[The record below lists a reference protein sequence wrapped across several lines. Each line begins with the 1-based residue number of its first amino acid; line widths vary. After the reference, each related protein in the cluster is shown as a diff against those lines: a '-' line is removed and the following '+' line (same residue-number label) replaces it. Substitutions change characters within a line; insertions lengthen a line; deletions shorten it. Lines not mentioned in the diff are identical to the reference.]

1 MFYYH
6 IFPPWLS
13 NVHYIRES
21 MNLYFE
27 IALYVGISSID
38 PRRGSHC
45 NVCHG
50 YITHAS
56 SVSNVVWYNRG
67 KVKQSIQASCKGLRD
82 NIASQLWK
90 EVKLHCEEKVNEIF
104 KQIFT
109 PLNCIE

>member
-1 MFYYH
+1 MVK
-6 IFPPWLS
+6 S
-13 NVHYIRES
+13 NVHYIRKS

-27 IALYVGISSID
+27 IVLYVGISSID

-50 YITHAS
+50 HITHVS
-56 SVSNVVWYNRG
+56 SISNVVWYSRR
-67 KVKQSIQASCKGLRD
+67 KVKQSIQATCKGLRD

-109 PLNCIE
+109 PLKCIE